1 MHVHAICWH
10 AALSVR
16 LLGREPLTPPP
27 PGGLIWGE
35 GRCVLLLVRNNQ
47 SQAITF
53 TARRALIAVMHWALR
68 WGRCSERSHTF
79 SHHKSRFCETVEM
92 EMCSFTTA
100 QIELSAKVTLVC
112 VCHPQRHKIKV
123 NNNLFREPCAAPT
136 PLPSCVPA
144 HPSSPCSV
152 WALEV
157 VSRGLCPVHWSWKK
171 SVSCLVMEQDVSA
184 SQEWWEV
191 VWVSRVS
198 RERDRLLEATSS
210 EEVKAAFVSLLLAA
224 CLVIIPP
231 PPWAQAGFSRR
242 DPNSTGPRKSAQHTV
257 NKD

>member
-1 MHVHAICWH
+1 MDVHAICWH
-10 AALSVR
+10 AVLYP
-16 LLGREPLTPPP
+16 LGREPLTPPP

-35 GRCVLLLVRNNQ
+35 GRCVLLLVRNNH
-47 SQAITF
+47 SWPITF
-53 TARRALIAVMHWALR
+53 TARRALVAVTHWALR
-68 WGRCSERSHTF
+68 GGGSGSHRN
-79 SHHKSRFCETVEM
+79 HKFTHQGCKKVTNIYDRGKKKNKPVEM
-92 EMCSFTTA
+92 QMLHSCSFGTG
-100 QIELSAKVTLVC
+100 QMSFQLKFLWC
-112 VCHPQRHKIKV
+112 VPPPRRKIKV
-123 NNNLFREPCAAPT
+123 NNNLFRVPCTAPT
-136 PLPSCVPA
+136 PLFSSVPA

-198 RERDRLLEATSS
+198 RERDHPLEATSS
-210 EEVKAAFVSLLLAA
+210 EEVKAAFVSLLSAA

-231 PPWAQAGFSRR
+231 QYKHRPGF
-242 DPNSTGPRKSAQHTV
+242 PGEIPT
-257 NKD
+257 